1 MDEYEVDILPGEVLS
16 WVREDARKK
25 APLLYARASRE
36 YATETD
42 FDRTEFGIGEGED
55 VTLVSV
61 HGLLEVS
68 PRQAPGGW
76 TLQLRAEDVV
86 GLFPSGAEEDYENE
100 SDMPLEA
107 FEEEFLFPEKGEL
120 EAVVLAEDEEAWARF
135 EGWLA
140 EMRKGR

>member
-1 MDEYEVDILPGEVLS
+1 MEEYAVDILPGEIVD
-16 WVREDARKK
+16 WAREDARKK
-25 APLLYARASRE
+25 TPRLFVRASRE
-36 YATETD
+36 YATEAD
-42 FDRTEFGIGEGED
+42 FDRTEFGIGEGEE

-68 PRQAPGGW
+68 PREHPGGW

-107 FEEEFLFPEKGEL
+107 FEEEFLFPEKGEV
-120 EAVVLAEDEEAWARF
+120 EAVVQAEDEEAWARF
-135 EGWLA
+135 ESWLA
-140 EMRKGR
+140 EMRKGG